1 MDGGGR
7 DGTFTNDSARAKERR
22 NERTSEHFCCP
33 LIFLMLNFRS
43 RARSG
48 VQGGLISHFSLAP
61 ASQAFRAFA
70 GRTSEFLKGQMEIWP
85 AVSPSFSHLRSS
97 PAYSS
102 SPSSAILIFRPRAQ
116 TADGARRPERIE
128 MPAGLPSF
136 ALLLIQAAAVPSPL
150 SPSLSSIT
158 PPPPPLSLSH
168 LDGHF
173 IAT

>member
-22 NERTSEHFCCP
+22 NERTNEHFRCP
-33 LIFLMLNFRS
+33 LIFPMLNFRS

-85 AVSPSFSHLRSS
+85 AAAVSPSSIVPRVFVVAVVGHFDLS
-97 PAYSS
+97 PA
-102 SPSSAILIFRPRAQ
+102 RR
-116 TADGARRPERIE
+116 RRPERIE

-150 SPSLSSIT
+150 PHSL
-158 PPPPPLSLSH
+158 P
-168 LDGHF
+168 
-173 IAT
+173 